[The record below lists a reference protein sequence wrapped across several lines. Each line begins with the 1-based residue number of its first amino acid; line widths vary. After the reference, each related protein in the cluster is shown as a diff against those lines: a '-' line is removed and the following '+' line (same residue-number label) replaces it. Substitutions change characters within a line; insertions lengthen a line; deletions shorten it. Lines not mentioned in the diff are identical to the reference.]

1 MNWREEEGKQARR
14 ARLKDRCKAP
24 DLSGLHIDLGL
35 HQHGVFTVQGLSSE
49 DDFTPRTG
57 RIGSR
62 GDASAKRYL
71 SRVHAAVRK
80 TTKSIGGRRKASG
93 FSGTRI
99 GRGAGVGHVSASNP
113 FARQRG
119 RRVIVKVHIAR
130 AKGRAGGAHVRYIQR
145 DGVTREGEPGQL
157 YDRASD
163 EADGKAFVERA
174 GGDRHQF
181 RLIVSGE
188 DAEELG
194 DLKPFTRELMA
205 RAERDLGTKLDWVAA
220 DHFDTDNPHS
230 HIVIRGAEKSGKD
243 LVIAKDYLV
252 HGFRR
257 RASEI
262 ATEELGP
269 RPDNE
274 IALMRRSEVE
284 KERFTSLDRELIE
297 VAEDGSIEL
306 AQRRGAYSR
315 FRRALLLGRL
325 QKLEKLGLVQK
336 ETAARWRLSSQLE
349 PTLRRLGTCG
359 DIIRTMAKAVG
370 QERGDLAIFD
380 AGDPAKKSV
389 IGRIVTSGGS
399 DELRDGRYLIVDG
412 TDGRTW
418 HVDIGTREPGTLPR
432 EGAVVEISASRIK
445 TRPADRMIAEIAAKN
460 GGSYSDALHAEHD
473 PTASAEYRLA
483 HKRRLEALRRAGIV
497 SRSSDGSWQVQSD
510 FVDRAAKFEARRGQS
525 VRMTLLSWLPLDQL
539 IEREAATWLDT
550 DSRDMAVGSH
560 GFGKELAD
568 AQMRRQA
575 FLRAQGL
582 LSRDGKLD
590 RAKAD
595 ALRGSE
601 VEGKGRRMERI
612 LGKPFAPMQA
622 GERVEG
628 RFTRAVDLAAG
639 RYAVIERSK
648 EFTLVPWREAL
659 ERRRGQSVAGMMR
672 GSGVSWQFGKKRGRS
687 I

>member
-1 MNWREEEGKQARR
+1 M
-14 ARLKDRCKAP
+14 
-24 DLSGLHIDLGL
+24 SG
-35 HQHGVFTVQGLSSE
+35 E
-49 DDFTPRTG
+49 DEFTPRTG
-57 RIGSR
+57 RIRSR

-80 TTKSIGGRRKASG
+80 TTKSIGGRRKAIG

-113 FARQRG
+113 FARSRG

-130 AKGRAGGAHVRYIQR
+130 ARGKASGALGAHVRYIQR

-163 EADGKAFVERA
+163 ESDGKAFVERA

-181 RLIVSGE
+181 RLIVSAE

-205 RAERDLGTKLDWVAA
+205 HAERDLGTKLDWVAA
-220 DHFDTDNPHS
+220 DHFDTGNPHS

-269 RPDNE
+269 RRDNE
-274 IALMRRSEVE
+274 IALMRRREVD
-284 KERFTSLDRELIE
+284 KERFTSLDRELTDT
-297 VAEDGSIEL
+297 AEDGSVEL
-306 AQRRGAYSR
+306 ARRRGTYSR

-325 QKLEKLGLVQK
+325 QKLEKLGLAQK
-336 ETAARWRLSSQLE
+336 ETAGRWRLSSQLE
-349 PTLRRLGTCG
+349 PTLHRLGTRG
-359 DIIRTMAKAVG
+359 DIIRTMAQAVG
-370 QERGDLAIFD
+370 QERRDFAIFD
-380 AGDPAKKSV
+380 GDDPAQKAV
-389 IGRIVTSGGS
+389 IGRIVASGGS
-399 DELRDGRYLIVDG
+399 DELRDGRYLILDG

-418 HVDIGTREPGTLPR
+418 HVDIATREPGTLPR
-432 EGAVVEISASRIK
+432 EGAVVEIGASRTK
-445 TRPADRMIAEIAAKN
+445 TRPADRTIAEIAAKN
-460 GGSYSDALHAEHD
+460 GDAYSDALHAKHD
-473 PTASAEYRLA
+473 PTASSEYRLA

-497 SRSSDGSWQVQSD
+497 SRGSDGLWKVPGD
-510 FVDRAAKFEARRGQS
+510 FLDRAGKFEARRGQS
-525 VRMTLLSWLPLDQL
+525 VRMTVLSWLPLEQL
-539 IEREAATWLDT
+539 VERDAVTWLDT
-550 DSRDMAVGSH
+550 EPRDLAVGSH

-568 AQMRRQA
+568 ARMRRKA

-582 LSRDGKLD
+582 LSQEGKLNP
-590 RAKAD
+590 AKED
-595 ALRGSE
+595 TLRRTE
-601 VEGKGRRMERI
+601 VEGQGRRMERL
-612 LGKPFAPMQA
+612 LGKQFVPMQA

-628 RFTRAVDLAAG
+628 KFTKAVDLAAG

-659 ERRRGQSVAGMMR
+659 DRRRGQSVAGIMR
-672 GSGVSWQFGKKRGRS
+672 GSGVNWQFGKKRGLGR
-687 I
+687 